1 MIFVWV
7 VWVGLQNS
15 FRTLVG
21 AGSSK
26 RSRLGENNGWSFK
39 GGGLKAASRHRD
51 WKMLL
56 RRACSQAMLV
66 RRCYNEG

>member
-1 MIFVWV
+1 
-7 VWVGLQNS
+7 
-15 FRTLVG
+15 
-21 AGSSK
+21 
-26 RSRLGENNGWSFK
+26 LGENNGWSFK

-66 RRCYNEG
+66 RRCYKNLARMAFAPMY